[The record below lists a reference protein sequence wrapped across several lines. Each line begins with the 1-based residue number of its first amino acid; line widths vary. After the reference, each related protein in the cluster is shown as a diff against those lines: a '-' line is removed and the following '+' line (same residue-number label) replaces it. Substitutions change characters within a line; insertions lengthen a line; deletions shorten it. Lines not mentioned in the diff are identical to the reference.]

1 MSPASGAPRE
11 KGEPQG
17 GPRRLIVLPAC
28 ALYALHAAMFG
39 AWQIDDAG
47 ISFAYARNLALGHG
61 LVAQPGV
68 LPVEGY
74 SNPLWV
80 FLLAAFS
87 ALRLF
92 DPLWTPKLLSLGLTF
107 GTFALLDRLLAR
119 MGVGA
124 PASALAL
131 GLLGVESGFVI
142 WTFSGLENPLYACL
156 FVGLTLLSLRTIQ
169 QETPP
174 KLALFAGLIAA
185 GLALTRPEG
194 MLFAVLFP
202 LALVFSSTRRLAP
215 LGPYLA
221 ALALPV
227 AAHLAMRLAWFGAWL
242 PNTYAAKGGPTLDT
256 LVRLATLDTPLV
268 HSAFTLFRATLGAP
282 GPWIALGSLA
292 AIAYLAG
299 RRALRRET
307 LFLFGAALFGAL
319 PYLLLPPDWMPE
331 LRFATPF
338 FPVALA
344 FLAVIASDL
353 GHLIPTDRRR
363 LARAILAPVT
373 LLFVLAT
380 TIPRSV
386 GFAANPTVPFA
397 TVEQRYGRDT
407 NRFADQ
413 LGIREGSILL
423 PDIGGALWRSRL
435 TVYDLVGL
443 ANPEIARTLG
453 KDDRAFHDYVFGT
466 LQPTFI
472 HIHHYWTL
480 RAKLD
485 LDPRFARDYLPL
497 FEEIEPYVAARANGA
512 TLRSGDFV
520 RREVAEGHPQ
530 AVEEIRAELAA
541 RYALETSRATNRA
554 DAALRLPRRAR
565 GDRVGQLPLEGRA
578 LLRVVESPS
587 R

>member
-1 MSPASGAPRE
+1 M
-11 KGEPQG
+11 
-17 GPRRLIVLPAC
+17 I
-28 ALYALHAAMFG
+28 G

-68 LPVEGY
+68 IPVEGY

-87 ALRLF
+87 VVRLF
-92 DPLWTPKLLSLGLTF
+92 DPLWTPKLLSLGLAL

-119 MGVGA
+119 VGVGTF
-124 PASALAL
+124 ASALAL
-131 GLLGVESGFVI
+131 CLLAVQSSFAI
-142 WTFSGLENPLYACL
+142 WTISGLENPLYACL
-156 FVGLTLLSLRTIQ
+156 FVALALLSLRAIQ
-169 QETPP
+169 GEASPR
-174 KLALFAGLIAA
+174 LALTAGLVAA

-194 MLFAVLFP
+194 ILFAVLFP
-202 LALVFSSTRRLAP
+202 LGLAFSSTRRPAR

-221 ALALPV
+221 AFALPV
-227 AAHLAMRLAWFGAWL
+227 GLHLAMRLAWFGEWV
-242 PNTYAAKGGPTLDT
+242 PNTFYAKGGPTLGT
-256 LVRLATLDTPLV
+256 LVGVATLDAALV
-268 HSAFTLFRATLGAP
+268 HRALTLLGATFGTP
-282 GPWIALGSLA
+282 GPWIALGALG
-292 AIAYLAG
+292 AIGFLAG
-299 RRALRRET
+299 RRTLRRET
-307 LFLFGAALFGAL
+307 LFLFGAVLLGAL

-344 FLAVIASDL
+344 FLVVIATDL
-353 GHLIPTDRRR
+353 GSLVPAERLR
-363 LARAILAPVT
+363 LARAVLAPVSI
-373 LLFVLAT
+373 LFVLAT

-397 TVEQRYGRDT
+397 TVEQRFGRDT

-413 LGIREGSILL
+413 LEIREGSILL

-453 KDDRAFHDYVFGT
+453 KDDQAFHDYVFDT
-466 LQPTFI
+466 LRPTFI
-472 HIHHYWTL
+472 HTHHYWTL

-497 FEEIEPYVAARANGA
+497 WQEVEPYVAARAGGQ

-520 RREVAEGHPQ
+520 RREVADRHPVE
-530 AVEEIRAELAA
+530 VEEIRAELAA
-541 RYALETSRATNRA
+541 RYAEE
-554 DAALRLPRRAR
+554 
-565 GDRVGQLPLEGRA
+565 RVER
-578 LLRVVESPS
+578 
-587 R
+587 